1 MKFKLLR
8 YNNDAI
14 EFDMDK
20 IISITANGS
29 LIYLNLTEYITYTG
43 YCICPL

>member
-8 YNNDAI
+8 YNNTPI
-14 EFDMDK
+14 HFNGDK
-20 IISITANGS
+20 IISITANG
-29 LIYLNLTEYITYTG
+29 NLLFVKIDEHTTHSG